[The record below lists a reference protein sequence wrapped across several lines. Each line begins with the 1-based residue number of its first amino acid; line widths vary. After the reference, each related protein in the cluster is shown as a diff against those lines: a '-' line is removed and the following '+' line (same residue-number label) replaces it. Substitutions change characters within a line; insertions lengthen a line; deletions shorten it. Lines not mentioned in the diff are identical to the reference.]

1 MKIKLLLCSSLLFL
15 TIKINA
21 QTPDENALKKVVGL
35 ENESIINRDTVTW
48 KSLYVHDEKMR
59 RSYISNSGIFSVQ
72 GWNNLLS
79 LVQQSLKVNPS
90 PSKYTEVKD
99 DNYIIRM
106 DDNMASLEYDQKISA
121 PRIDSLKPYYSHEF
135 RTMMKVDNQ
144 WKIASSTTIDSLS
157 FTSGDSAHIE
167 DNLNA
172 TGYRLLNAKKIKD
185 AIEVFKVN
193 VKLFPH
199 SWNVYDSLGEAYAD
213 DNNSDAAIKNYEMSL
228 KINPKNDNGKQ
239 ALEKLKKK
247 K

>member
-1 MKIKLLLCSSLLFL
+1 MFFSVKI
-15 TIKINA
+15 IAQNA
-21 QTPDENALKKVVGL
+21 DEESLKKIIRL
-35 ENESIINRDTVTW
+35 ENEGLKDTNVW

-59 RSYISNSGIFSVQ
+59 RVYISSGGIYKVE
-72 GWNNLLS
+72 GWNNFAAQVSQWLRE
-79 LVQQSLKVNPS
+79 NPT
-90 PSKYTEVKD
+90 PSKYTEVN

-106 DDNMASLEYDQKISA
+106 GNNMATIEYDHKA
-121 PRIDSLKPYYSHEF
+121 WGIDSSKKYYSHEF
-135 RTMMKVDNQ
+135 KTMVKEDNQ

-157 FTSGDSAHIE
+157 FTSGESAYIE
-167 DNLNA
+167 DNLNG
-172 TGYRLLNAKKIKD
+172 TGYRLLNAKKVKD

-213 DNNSDAAIKNYEMSL
+213 DGNTDDAIKNYEMSV
-228 KINPKNDNGKQ
+228 KINPKNDSGNQ

>member
-1 MKIKLLLCSSLLFL
+1 MKIKFFLCAILVLFSA
-15 TIKINA
+15 KIIA
-21 QTPDENALKKVVGL
+21 QNVDEEALKNVVRL
-35 ENESIINRDTVTW
+35 ENESLSDTNAW

-59 RSYISNSGIFSVQ
+59 RVYISSGGVYKVE
-72 GWNNLLS
+72 GWNNFADQVS
-79 LVQQSLKVNPS
+79 QWFRQNPT
-90 PSKYTEVKD
+90 PSKYTEVN
-99 DNYIIRM
+99 DNYVIRVGN
-106 DDNMASLEYDQKISA
+106 DIATIEYDHKA
-121 PRIDSLKPYYSHEF
+121 WGIDSSKKYYSHEF
-135 RTMMKVDNQ
+135 KTMMKEDSQ
-144 WKIASSTTIDSLS
+144 WKIASSITIDSLS

-167 DNLNA
+167 DNLNG

-213 DNNSDAAIKNYEMSL
+213 DGNTDEATKNYEMSV
-228 KINPKNDNGKQ
+228 KINPKNDSGKQ